1 MKEELSLIMNDF
13 AEVEYGMAAMVSVLD
28 VLERY
33 YDFDSQRE
41 LKENISVMK
50 RQLESL
56 LEEMSNTISK
66 LDTYLVK
73 K

>member
-1 MKEELSLIMNDF
+1 MKEELSMILNDF

-28 VLERY
+28 VLEKY

-41 LKENISVMK
+41 LKGNISVIK

-56 LEEMSNTISK
+56 LEEMSDTISK

>member
-1 MKEELSLIMNDF
+1 MKEELSMILNDF

-41 LKENISVMK
+41 LKGNISVMK

-56 LEEMSNTISK
+56 LEEMSDTLSK

>member
-1 MKEELSLIMNDF
+1 MKEELSMILNDF

-28 VLERY
+28 VLETY

-41 LKENISVMK
+41 LKGNISVMK

-56 LEEMSNTISK
+56 LGEMSNTLSK

>member
-1 MKEELSLIMNDF
+1 MKEELSLIMNEF